1 MVINKTSKKLAINKR
16 TMTERLKRIKW
27 LTFWII
33 SRNKNLQIYE
43 KNPGRERERSNE
55 EWNEKKLIVSSKE
68 DKRRRKKKQEN
79 ETVGKGVNEGNAVK
93 AGKKYQSEHIKE
105 RRKRG

>member
-1 MVINKTSKKLAINKR
+1 MKETR
-16 TMTERLKRIKW
+16 GETE
-27 LTFWII
+27 
-33 SRNKNLQIYE
+33 
-43 KNPGRERERSNE
+43 RERERSNE
-55 EWNEKKLIVSSKE
+55 EWSEKKLIVSSKE

>member
-1 MVINKTSKKLAINKR
+1 MINKR
-16 TMTERLKRIKW
+16 TMTERLKRIKG
-27 LTFWII
+27 LIFQII
-33 SRNKNLQIYE
+33 SRNKNIRIYE
-43 KNPGRERERSNE
+43 RNAGRERERRTE
-55 EWNEKKLIVSSKE
+55 EWSEKKLIVSSKE
-68 DKRRRKKKQEN
+68 DKRRRKKKQGN

>member
-1 MVINKTSKKLAINKR
+1 MKETR
-16 TMTERLKRIKW
+16 GE
-27 LTFWII
+27 
-33 SRNKNLQIYE
+33 
-43 KNPGRERERSNE
+43 REREREISNE
-55 EWNEKKLIVSSKE
+55 EWSEKKLIVSSKE
-68 DKRRRKKKQEN
+68 DKRRRKKKQGN